1 MKNREHPAMSR
12 VMDAFGHIHKM
23 EDM

>member
-12 VMDAFGHIHKM
+12 VMDALGHIHKM